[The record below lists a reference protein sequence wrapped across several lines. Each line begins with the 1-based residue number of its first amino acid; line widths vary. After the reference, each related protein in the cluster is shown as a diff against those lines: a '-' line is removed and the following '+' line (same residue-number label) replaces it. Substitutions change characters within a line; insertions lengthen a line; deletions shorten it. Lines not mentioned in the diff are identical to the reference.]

1 MRPLKSWI
9 AALLLAATPLV
20 HAEIGVTAERILIG
34 QTGAA
39 SGPLATLNSEYLGG
53 AGLYFDTVNRG
64 GGVHGRKIE
73 LITLDDAYD
82 AERAEQNTRTLIQ
95 DRQVFALFGCFG
107 TGPSLRTIPVA
118 TEARVPFFA
127 PYTGADILRSMK
139 PEVFH
144 MRASY
149 GQEIEKIVS
158 HLVSAG
164 ITSIGVVHH
173 ADSFGTA
180 GLDVAR
186 KALAGRGLTAVVE
199 VPVKASAEDAEQ
211 AADKIAQT
219 NPAALIMVTAGKSS
233 IGIMQGL
240 RTRDARPML
249 YGLSVISANQLIKT
263 LGENAH
269 GLVIA
274 QVVPSPFR
282 FDHEVVQAYRNAA
295 EAAKVEISYTSLEG
309 YMAAKVLTEGLT
321 RASAELTRDKLI
333 KALESLKGWDA
344 GGVKI
349 GFSPRDHV
357 ASKFVDLAIISRG
370 KYLR

>member
-1 MRPLKSWI
+1 MRSLTLWI
-9 AALLLAATPLV
+9 GAAMLATLSLA
-20 HAEIGVTAERILIG
+20 HAETGVSADRILLG
-34 QTGAA
+34 QTGPS
-39 SGPLATLNSEYLGG
+39 SGPLATLNEEYVGG
-53 AGLYFDTVNRG
+53 ARLYFDALNQRG
-64 GGVHGRKIE
+64 GIHARKIE
-73 LITLDDAYD
+73 LLALDDAYD
-82 AERAEQNTRTLIQ
+82 PAKAEANTRSLIAEK
-95 DRQVFALFGCFG
+95 QVFALFACFG
-107 TGPSLRTIPVA
+107 TGPSLKTIPLA
-118 TEARVPFFA
+118 TEAQVPFIA
-127 PYTGADILRSMK
+127 PYTGADALRAHK
-139 PEVFH
+139 AEVFH
-144 MRASY
+144 LRASY

-180 GLDVAR
+180 GLEAAR
-186 KALAGRGLTAVVE
+186 KALASRGLRPVVETAVQS
-199 VPVKASAEDAEQ
+199 SAEDAAT
-211 AADKIAQT
+211 AATTIADA

-240 RTRDARPML
+240 HARNARPML

-282 FDHEVVQAYRNAA
+282 FDHDLVQDYRKAA
-295 EAAKVEISYTSLEG
+295 EAAKVDMSYTSLEG
-309 YMAAKVLTEGLT
+309 YMAAKVVAEGII
-321 RASAELTRDKLI
+321 RAGPELTREKLI
-333 KALESLKGWDA
+333 KALEGLNGWDA

-349 GFSPRDHV
+349 GFSPRNHV
-357 ASKFVDLAIISRG
+357 ASEFVDLAIISRG